1 MATNERWKGCTR
13 GRMCPQTMEHL
24 SVSDW
29 LRAQVPLKTYW
40 SVTSLFTCD
49 ICAHICV
56 PLRTSVFPCI
66 CRHSPNSSPAQ
77 VPHLWADAGIQL
89 EPTAR
94 VCLYLPPWS
103 CLVYYLQNRTPG
115 KMSQIVLDIIRYFLS
130 SGATHVH
137 TFPTSCGV
145 NLLTILLIMSSISRW
160 TGWTCVKAKPQR

>member
-1 MATNERWKGCTR
+1 MKRMHKGKDVSTDNGASQCQWLAEST
-13 GRMCPQTMEHL
+13 GASENL
-24 SVSDW
+24 LISDKSVHVW
-29 LRAQVPLKTYW
+29 
-40 SVTSLFTCD
+40 
-49 ICAHICV
+49 H
-56 PLRTSVFPCI
+56 LRTYLCSLAHMSVFPYI

-77 VPHLWADAGIQL
+77 VPHLWADAGIRL

-115 KMSQIVLDIIRYFLS
+115 KMSQIVLDTIRYFLS